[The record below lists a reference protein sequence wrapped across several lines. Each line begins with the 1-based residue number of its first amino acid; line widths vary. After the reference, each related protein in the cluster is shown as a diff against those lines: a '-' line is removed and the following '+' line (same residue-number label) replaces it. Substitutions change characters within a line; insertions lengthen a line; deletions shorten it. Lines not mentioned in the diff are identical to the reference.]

1 MSRLYSTRRH
11 DDTIN
16 IEFSE
21 FVLSRGG
28 DGSVEDI
35 RGVCKDDIPM
45 LSVVSVVEEEF
56 IPYTALHNFIP
67 FGIAVDSGAYN
78 ESIRVRTNGVIRFPN
93 MELIKGLPVFIH
105 PNGTLTQVEPK
116 QGKVFRLGMVINNDK
131 EVYIDIMDV
140 TKWMRNEW

>member
-16 IEFSE
+16 IKFSE

-28 DGSVEDI
+28 DGSAEDI
-35 RGVCKDDIPM
+35 RGVCKDNIPM
-45 LSVVSVVEEEF
+45 LSVVSFVEEGF

-67 FGIAVDSGAYN
+67 FGVAIDAGGYN
-78 ESIRVRTNGVIRFPN
+78 ESIRVRTNGVVRFPN
-93 MELIKGLPVFIH
+93 MDLIKGLPVFIR
-105 PNGTLTQVEPK
+105 PDGTLTQVEP
-116 QGKVFRLGMVINNDK
+116 QHGKVFRLGMVINNDK